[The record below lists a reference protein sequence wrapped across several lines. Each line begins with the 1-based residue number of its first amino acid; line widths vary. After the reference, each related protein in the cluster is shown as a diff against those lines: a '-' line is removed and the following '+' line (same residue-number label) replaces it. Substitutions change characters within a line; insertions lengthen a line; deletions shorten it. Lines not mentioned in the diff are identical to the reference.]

1 MPITVI
7 IPTLNEA
14 QTLPQ
19 TLAPLLNHPIE
30 LIIADGGSQ
39 DDTCTIAQPHVTHL
53 LHTAPGRSRQM
64 NQAAAIATGD
74 ILLFLHADTRLPPN
88 WQELIHQT
96 LQTPTTIAG
105 AFQLAIDSPRPALR
119 WIERSVQW
127 RSRHLQLPYGDQ
139 AIFLRTETFR
149 AIGGYPDLEIME
161 DFVLIKAL
169 KKLGHIALVPAAV
182 HTSARRWERLG
193 VMRTT
198 LLNQAIVLGYYLGIP
213 PARLRQWYRGKPSA
227 K

>member
-1 MPITVI
+1 
-7 IPTLNEA
+7 
-14 QTLPQ
+14 
-19 TLAPLLNHPIE
+19 
-30 LIIADGGSQ
+30 
-39 DDTCTIAQPHVTHL
+39 
-53 LHTAPGRSRQM
+53 M

-74 ILLFLHADTRLPPN
+74 ILLFLHADTRLPPDWHEFIN
-88 WQELIHQT
+88 QT
-96 LQTPTTIAG
+96 LQNPQTIAG
-105 AFQLAIDSPRPALR
+105 AFQLAIDSPHTTLR

-127 RSRHLQLPYGDQ
+127 RSRFLQLPYGDQ

-149 AIGGYPDLEIME
+149 TIGGYPDLEIME
-161 DFVLIKAL
+161 DFALIQKL
-169 KKLGHIALVPAAV
+169 KKLGTIALVPAPV

-198 LLNQAIVLGYYLGIP
+198 LLNQAIVLGYYFGIP